1 MKELLNSTLAKIR
14 PLYFKDTIKKMKRQ
28 APEWEK
34 MLVNHTSDKVFVS
47 RIYKEL
53 KQLNNNKTKTQ
64 FLKLGRDLNR
74 RFAKENIQM
83 AK

>member
-1 MKELLNSTLAKIR
+1 MKELLNSTLAKLR

>member
-1 MKELLNSTLAKIR
+1 MKELLNSTLAKLR

-53 KQLNNNKTKTQ
+53 KQLNNKTKTQ